1 MGEVYQM
8 SLLKEIEPI
17 KTKDYLKE
25 KFREYYKSAK
35 ITLPPRFTTREW
47 GFLNWGGG
55 VMNRHVKFG
64 SINEVKNYL
73 KKVAPAHSYHSVA
86 YYKEPGSKT
95 MVEKKWQ
102 GADLIFDLDA
112 DHLPEMEEVKKGQI
126 TFSKLMEYIREQTF
140 RLVHDVLLRDFGLD
154 EKDLLITFS
163 GGRGYHVHVRT
174 PAVLS
179 LPSGARR
186 ELSDYMTGK
195 GLNLDNILIDA
206 GYTKEFAIR
215 GKGLERKNLGVKK
228 LPEIDAKGWSG
239 IISRK
244 INSMFDELRQHKG
257 KDLEKKLKE
266 KNIEKA
272 MINFKEEN
280 REIFNSLSKR
290 YQKNLVRNAV
300 KEAAIFPDEPV
311 TGDVHRLIRLPGSLH
326 GGSGLRVTTIS
337 SKELENFDPMKSA
350 IAFGEKPIKIRS
362 VVEHPVSMGDIAKLM
377 PKTVVEVPEKAAI
390 YFMARKW
397 ANLVLE
403 T

>member
-1 MGEVYQM
+1 MGKISQM

-17 KTKDYLKE
+17 KTKDFLKE
-25 KFREYYKSAK
+25 KFRDYYNSAN
-35 ITLPPRFTTREW
+35 ITLPPRFTSREW

-55 VMNRHVKFG
+55 VMNRHVRFG
-64 SINEVKNYL
+64 SMSEVNDYL
-73 KKVAPAHSYHSVA
+73 KKMAPAHSYHSVA
-86 YYKEPGSKT
+86 YYEEPGSRT
-95 MVEKKWQ
+95 MIEKKWQ

-112 DHLPEMEEVKKGQI
+112 DHLPEMEEVKKGKI
-126 TFSKLMEYIREQTF
+126 TFLKLMEYIREQTF
-140 RLVHDVLLRDFGLD
+140 RLVNDVLLGDFGLD

-174 PAVLS
+174 PSVLS

-195 GLNLDNILIDA
+195 GLNLENILIDA

-215 GKGLERKNLGVKK
+215 GKGIERKNLGIKK
-228 LPEIDAKGWSG
+228 LPPKNSKGWSG
-239 IISRK
+239 IISKR
-244 INSMFDELRQHKG
+244 INQTLDNLKLQKG
-257 KDLEKKLKE
+257 EELEKKLKE
-266 KNIEKA
+266 LRLDKSNVKL
-272 MINFKEEN
+272 KEEN
-280 REIFNSLSKR
+280 NDIFNSLSKGL
-290 YQKNLVRNAV
+290 QKNLVRIAV

-326 GGSGLRVTTIS
+326 GGSGLRVTTIK
-337 SKELENFDPMKSA
+337 SKELEHFNPMVSA
-350 IAFGEKPIKIRS
+350 VAFGEKPVKIRS
-362 VVEHPVSMGDIAKLM
+362 IVKHPVSMGDIAKLM
-377 PKTVVEVPEKAAI
+377 PETVVEVPEKAAI